1 PVAMTKASQD
11 THPPGKDNSS
21 TAPTKKRSKFR
32 EFFGMSK
39 SKPAD
44 KVTTAGSIK
53 PTGSPSTAPCVG
65 STPDA
70 KGRAVD
76 SSVSKD
82 IVVHTTPVA
91 GPRLDI
97 FLVNVAKPILRT
109 DLPKKQ
115 ERIEKTPQLVYSISL
130 LPKDGSLLSPATA
143 ARDQHQT
150 LDEEQR
156 A

>member
-1 PVAMTKASQD
+1 MTDSLQD
-11 THPPGKDNSS
+11 AHPSGKDTSA
-21 TAPTKKRSKFR
+21 TPTKKRSKFR

-44 KVTTAGSIK
+44 KVTTAGSVK

-130 LPKDGSLLSPATA
+130 LPKDGSLLSPATVP
-143 ARDQHQT
+143 QNQET
-150 LDEEQR
+150 SLEEEQR